1 MREVE
6 ILSAADASVDQNS
19 VPYQLGDLFNY
30 SVQATFSSATLNG
43 DLQLQA
49 ANDESN
55 WHDITGG
62 FQSIVN
68 GTTHLFNVMNAG
80 YKYVRC
86 TWANTSGTGTITMK
100 VIVKEPLNRF

>member
-6 ILSAADASVDQNS
+6 ILSAADASVNQNS

-30 SVQATFSSATLNG
+30 AVQAVFSSATLNG
-43 DLQLQA
+43 TLQLQA
-49 ANDESN
+49 SNDTTN

-62 FQSIVN
+62 SQAIVS
-68 GTTHLFNVMNAG
+68 GLTHLFNVMNAG
-80 YKYVRC
+80 YRYVRC
-86 TWANTSGTGTITMK
+86 TWTATSGTGTITLN